1 MFFSEEICL
10 DIPAAKWYN
19 TGKSEAN
26 MFSIPHTFAEAARI
40 VLATVKKPTDR
51 ASLIAACV
59 KNTAFS
65 DEERADRTPAAPL
78 NRAKCLYGNAINFL
92 LKNERLVSD
101 GELVS
106 LKKEESEEEAVD
118 LATRDSRIR
127 DLILSIVEKEKP
139 SRAKLLENVFL
150 QYVEKYGEIE
160 RDIIRADAGRL
171 IKGMLDEKEIK
182 GDKSMY
188 SLPKVM
194 TNEEKFNKLSSET
207 FETASVLLLCKL
219 CETHGYTAKGAVTD
233 GPQDGGIDGEVS
245 FTDEFG
251 HREKY
256 ILQMKYY
263 TSKNRKYVPEVEVRE
278 FLGVLSASD
287 ATRGYFLTNAKYDKT
302 TKSLVQ
308 RYSHK
313 YIALIDG
320 TTWLDLSN
328 KIGFDIPIDR

>member
-1 MFFSEEICL
+1 
-10 DIPAAKWYN
+10 
-19 TGKSEAN
+19 
-26 MFSIPHTFAEAARI
+26 MFSIPQTLADAARI

-65 DEERADRTPAAPL
+65 EEERADRTPAAPL

-92 LKNERLVSD
+92 LKNERLVAD
-101 GELVS
+101 GELIS
-106 LKKEESEEEAVD
+106 LKEEESEEEAVK

-127 DLILSIVEKEKP
+127 DLILSVVEKEKP
-139 SRAKLLENVFL
+139 SRAALLESVFK
-150 QYVEKYGEIE
+150 QYVKKHGDIE

-171 IKGMLDEKEIK
+171 LNGMLDEKEIV
-182 GDKSMY
+182 GDKKMY

-194 TNEEKFNKLSSET
+194 TNEEKFAQLTSET

-219 CETHGYTAKGAVTD
+219 CETHGYEAKGTVTD
-233 GPQDGGIDGEVS
+233 GPQDGGIDGEIA
-245 FTDEFG
+245 FLDEFDN
-251 HREKY
+251 REKY

-263 TSKNRKYVPEVEVRE
+263 TSKNRKTVPEVEVRE

-302 TKSLVQ
+302 TKNLVQ

-320 TTWLDLSN
+320 TKWLDIAK
-328 KIGFDIPIDR
+328 KIGFDIPSDR